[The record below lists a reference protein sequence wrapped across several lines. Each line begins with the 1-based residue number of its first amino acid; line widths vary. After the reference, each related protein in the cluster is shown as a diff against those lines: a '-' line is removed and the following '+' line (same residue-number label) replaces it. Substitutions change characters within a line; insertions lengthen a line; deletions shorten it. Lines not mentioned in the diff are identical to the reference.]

1 MSNFIA
7 TLPDCAP
14 IMSNADKKIV
24 GWESCSDG
32 CKNCIKCN
40 PDPSTPCGQMM
51 LAAGYDCTPPSCHSM
66 CCKSATVSSDNDA
79 KPETTEKKSSWRL
92 SNKNMIILALVLVIL
107 MILMFFLFKN

>member
-32 CKNCIKCN
+32 CKNCPKCT

-51 LAAGYDCTPPSCHSM
+51 LAAGYDCAPSSCHSM
-66 CCKSATVSSDNDA
+66 CCKSATVSSDNDV
-79 KPETTEKKSSWRL
+79 KPITTERQQNWL
-92 SNKNMIILALVLVIL
+92 SNNKNLIILSLS
-107 MILMFFLFKN
+107 MILLAILILFLFKN